1 MTTLADC
8 LNLPVGSD
16 ERLKALEAWRR
27 EEDARL
33 AANPPPVKI
42 PSGNRP
48 VGRPPSVPAVISE
61 TLPVPI
67 DPAQARREW
76 ERRKEASD
84 AQREADQAVAIRA
97 RLKKAAALTAH
108 RLNALSDIATK
119 KEKLRR
125 LAELEASLSAHKDP
139 KTLIAISNGFVEIE
153 QRLLRL
159 TAE

>member
-1 MTTLADC
+1 MTLADC

-16 ERLKALEAWRR
+16 ERLRALEAWRR

-33 AANPPPVKI
+33 AQNLPAVKV
-42 PSGNRP
+42 PSGNRL
-48 VGRPPSVPAVISE
+48 VGRPPSVPAVAE
-61 TLPVPI
+61 MLPVPI
-67 DPAQARREW
+67 DPAQTRREW